1 MGYTH
6 HAWRPAEGTKTGRV
20 WEIADEL
27 EARLG
32 RLPRVSEVSSAYAAE
47 GGHPGTGQVQYYAW
61 KNARR
66 GPSPASTSAP
76 VGPPAVGP
84 GGSGWLAVSEDGT
97 IALPAD
103 LREAM
108 RLGAPGKVH
117 AEVVDGVLH
126 LSSVSVA
133 RDRLREMIRRLDKG
147 TESPVDE
154 LIRDRRAEAE
164 RE

>member
-27 EARLG
+27 QARLG

-66 GPSPASTSAP
+66 GPPLAAATAPHDPRSA
-76 VGPPAVGP
+76 GP
-84 GGSGWLAVSEDGT
+84 GGSDWLAVGEDGT
-97 IALPAD
+97 LTIPAH

-117 AEVVDGVLH
+117 AEVVDGVLR
-126 LSSVSVA
+126 LSSVPTA
-133 RDRLREMIRRLDKG
+133 REQLRAMIRRLDKG
-147 TESPVDE
+147 TGSPVEE

-164 RE
+164 E